1 LNETELAMAYKVKLD
16 IFEGPFDL
24 LVYLIEHAE
33 MSIYDIKIS
42 EITNQYLQYVEHLTR
57 RDTILAGEFMVLA
70 ASLIE
75 IKSKMLLPRTV
86 MDGSGDLLEDP
97 RSELVQR
104 LLEYK
109 KYKMAAEA
117 LTEQEEL
124 ASRIFTKPK
133 EDISIYTENPEISLN
148 IDLSQFV
155 KSFETFL
162 YKKKKIE
169 EVQREYTKV
178 ERQRMSIEARIE
190 QMKNLFRGKKKL
202 RFHDLLEGETGR
214 YHIVLTFLSV
224 LELIRLKSVKARQAV
239 NFGEIVL
246 TMGDKDMPQDK
257 GESDDDK

>member
-1 LNETELAMAYKVKLD
+1 MAYKVKLD

-109 KYKMAAEA
+109 KYKMAAEV

-155 KSFETFL
+155 KSFEMFL
-162 YKKKKIE
+162 YKKKKLE
-169 EVQREYTKV
+169 EVQTEYTKV

-202 RFHDLLEGETGR
+202 RFHDLL
-214 YHIVLTFLSV
+214 
-224 LELIRLKSVKARQAV
+224 
-239 NFGEIVL
+239 
-246 TMGDKDMPQDK
+246 
-257 GESDDDK
+257 